1 MDNMMNKIG
10 EILSDPE
17 SIKQIT
23 ELAQMFMSE
32 AGNSSDNNNNNNNET
47 PISQNSSVNADNSQN
62 SDNNL
67 FSGFDLSSL
76 LKIQEVMGAF
86 SGKDKNAEL
95 LLALK
100 PHLSPEKQKKTD
112 KAIKLLKMLTIWT
125 FIKDSGILKDLFNNF

>member
-1 MDNMMNKIG
+1 MDDIMGKLG

-17 SIKQIT
+17 SVKQIT

-32 AGNSSDNNNNNNNET
+32 TGNNKNNPSENTADSERKED
-47 PISQNSSVNADNSQN
+47 SENSGDG
-62 SDNNL
+62 L
-67 FSGFDLSSL
+67 FSGFDFSKLM
-76 LKIQEVMGAF
+76 KIQEIMGAV

-112 KAIKLLKMLTIWT
+112 KAIKLLKLLTIWN
-125 FIKDSGILKDLFNNF
+125 FIKDSGILKDFLN

>member
-1 MDNMMNKIG
+1 MDDIMGKLG

-32 AGNSSDNNNNNNNET
+32 T
-47 PISQNSSVNADNSQN
+47 ADNKKNPSENTENPEVKEISEN
-62 SDNNL
+62 SGDGL
-67 FSGFDLSSL
+67 FSGFDFSKLM
-76 LKIQEVMGAF
+76 KIQEIMGAV

-112 KAIKLLKMLTIWT
+112 KAIKLLKLLTVWN
-125 FIKDSGILKDLFNNF
+125 FIKDSGILKDFLN

>member
-1 MDNMMNKIG
+1 MDDMMNKIG

-32 AGNSSDNNNNNNNET
+32 AGNSSENNNDT
-47 PISQNSSVNADNSQN
+47 PVNQENQVCTDNAQS
-62 SDNNL
+62 SDNGL

-76 LKIQEVMGAF
+76 LKIQEVMGAV

-112 KAIKLLKMLTIWT
+112 KAIKLLKLLTIWT
-125 FIKDSGILKDLFNNF
+125 LLKDSGILKDLFNNF

>member
-1 MDNMMNKIG
+1 MDDIMGKLG

-17 SIKQIT
+17 SVKQIT

-32 AGNSSDNNNNNNNET
+32 TGNNKNNPSENTINPEEKNDSESSE
-47 PISQNSSVNADNSQN
+47 NS
-62 SDNNL
+62 L
-67 FSGFDLSSL
+67 FSGLDFGKLM
-76 LKIQEVMGAF
+76 KIQEIMGAV

-112 KAIKLLKMLTIWT
+112 KAIKLLKLLTIWN
-125 FIKDSGILKDLFNNF
+125 FIKDSGILKDFLN

>member
-1 MDNMMNKIG
+1 MDDIMGKLG

-17 SIKQIT
+17 SVKQIT

-32 AGNSSDNNNNNNNET
+32 TAENKNNPSESSGVPEEKNNSDDSGNS
-47 PISQNSSVNADNSQN
+47 
-62 SDNNL
+62 L
-67 FSGFDLSSL
+67 FSGFDFSKLM
-76 LKIQEVMGAF
+76 KIQEIMGAV

-112 KAIKLLKMLTIWT
+112 KAIKLLKLLTVWS
-125 FIKDSGILKDLFNNF
+125 FIKDSGILKDFMN